1 MFCQQ
6 LSPVTMSSPA
16 VLYKKMRH
24 VPLYTW
30 VLDLWPESLTAAG
43 GINNQVI
50 LGFFNWFVKSEYK
63 NSDKILTSSRGF
75 DQSILQ
81 YGDYLDKIIYF
92 PQWSDGTANIS
103 DLAFSLPEEL
113 QKLSDEHDFIIMFA
127 GAVGE
132 AHGMEC
138 NMKAALKTKEY
149 GNIKWVIVGDGRKLE
164 WVRSFVKE
172 YDLKDTVLTLG
183 RFPSET
189 MPMFFEKANVM
200 LVSLTDS
207 PLFNLYSPAKIASY
221 MTAERPIV
229 AVLNGEGG
237 EVIKNADC
245 GWNVSA
251 GDSEELAKLVIMLSK
266 MSKSELQEKGRKGRE
281 YYDKFFTK
289 DECLKNLDK
298 IMGL

>member
-1 MFCQQ
+1 MIL
-6 LSPVTMSSPA
+6 LSC
-16 VLYKKMRH
+16 
-24 VPLYTW
+24 
-30 VLDLWPESLTAAG
+30 
-43 GINNQVI
+43 
-50 LGFFNWFVKSEYK
+50 
-63 NSDKILTSSRGF
+63 
-75 DQSILQ
+75 
-81 YGDYLDKIIYF
+81 
-92 PQWSDGTANIS
+92 
-103 DLAFSLPEEL
+103 LP
-113 QKLSDEHDFIIMFA
+113 

-172 YDLKDTVLTLG
+172 YDLNDTVLTLG

-245 GWNVSA
+245 GWNVPA
-251 GDSEELAKLVIMLSK
+251 GDSEELARLVIMLSK
-266 MSKSELQEKGRKGRE
+266 MSKSELLEKGRKGRE

-289 DECLKNLDK
+289 DECLKK
-298 IMGL
+298 ISR